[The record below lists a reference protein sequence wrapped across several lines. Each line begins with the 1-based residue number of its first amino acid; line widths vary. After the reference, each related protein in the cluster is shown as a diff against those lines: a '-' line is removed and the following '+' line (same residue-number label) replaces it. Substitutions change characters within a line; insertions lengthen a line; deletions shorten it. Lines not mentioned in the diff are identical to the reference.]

1 MTLLLTLIAA
11 IISTMVWY
19 VSPKARELQVGAL
32 LYMFWGAALMWMADA
47 IFEFAE
53 LGAEYFAPSVED
65 MTNDTFL
72 GLSVIVLAL
81 VIWVAILLVK
91 DPLNSVKGFVKSRS

>member
-11 IISTMVWY
+11 VISTLVWY
-19 VSPKARELQVGAL
+19 TSPKARELHVGAL

-53 LGAEYFAPSVED
+53 LGAEYFTPSMED
-65 MTNDTFL
+65 MLDDSFL
-72 GLSVIVLAL
+72 GISVIVLAL

-91 DPLNSVKGFVKSRS
+91 DPLNSVKGLIKARN